1 MGMRKRE
8 ARASRSQ
15 KTVVRSQ
22 KAEGRKRKTESRSQ
36 KTVVRSRK
44 TEGKKKE
51 KAASAKTKA
60 GTRKRKAAGTSRKAH
75 RLDLS
80 KFPAESITQME
91 RGICLAC
98 VWEVFTRHVKLAPKT
113 ALLEIK
119 RYTPSLDELNATAVA
134 RPYVGPQSYK
144 EPCPYC
150 RAASKWIARLPIY
163 RIESGKATDA
173 LRRSLVKSLTK
184 KDDSFV
190 VLEQRATQQH
200 AFFEWLESISKQL
213 DLDDPRWIREVSRHY
228 LGRKEPKVDW
238 QVEFER
244 AHSIRRSRRLEEG
257 WEADNGRLF
266 LAPMLFDE
274 LLLVQYLVSRSHR
287 AGGLTLEGRY
297 TLPELFYRL
306 RHSGYLRAVDV
317 QAGNPGDALEQLLTH
332 LSGGEA
338 ALRFYYIID
347 RRELLEG
354 VKALKVGKAKGA
366 AR

>member
-1 MGMRKRE
+1 MAKPKAGLGKPKITRE
-8 ARASRSQ
+8 
-15 KTVVRSQ
+15 
-22 KAEGRKRKTESRSQ
+22 KRK
-36 KTVVRSRK
+36 KVV
-44 TEGKKKE
+44 KKRRLTAPKVD
-51 KAASAKTKA
+51 
-60 GTRKRKAAGTSRKAH
+60 

-98 VWEVFTRHVKLAPKT
+98 VWAVFTRHLKLAPKT
-113 ALLEIK
+113 ALGEIR
-119 RYTPSLDELNATAVA
+119 RYTPSLDELNATALA
-134 RPYVGPQSYK
+134 RPYVAAQSYK

-173 LRRSLVKSLTK
+173 LRRDLVKALSK
-184 KDDSFV
+184 EDDSFV
-190 VLEQRATQQH
+190 VLEQKATRQH

-213 DLDDPRWIREVSRHY
+213 DLDDPRWIRDVSRHY
-228 LGRKEPKVDW
+228 LSRKEPKTDW
-238 QVEFER
+238 QAEFDR
-244 AHSIRRSRRLEEG
+244 THSIRRSRRLEEG

-297 TLPELFYRL
+297 TLPELFHRL
-306 RHSGYLRAVDV
+306 RHSGYLRAVEV
-317 QAGNPGDALEQLLTH
+317 QAGNPGDALEELLAH
-332 LSGGEA
+332 LGGGEA

-354 VKALKVGKAKGA
+354 AKALKVGKAKGA
-366 AR
+366 AK

>member
-1 MGMRKRE
+1 MP
-8 ARASRSQ
+8 
-15 KTVVRSQ
+15 
-22 KAEGRKRKTESRSQ
+22 
-36 KTVVRSRK
+36 
-44 TEGKKKE
+44 KKKASSGE
-51 KAASAKTKA
+51 RKVPKKAAARRPKVSPKATKVV
-60 GTRKRKAAGTSRKAH
+60 

-80 KFPAESITQME
+80 KFPAESVTQME

-98 VWEVFTRHVKLAPKT
+98 VWEVFTRHLKLAPKT
-113 ALLEIK
+113 ALGEIR
-119 RYTPSLDELNATAVA
+119 RYTPSLNELNAAALA
-134 RPYVGPQSYK
+134 RPYVALEDQP

-150 RAASKWIARLPIY
+150 RSAAKWIARLPIY

-173 LRRSLVKSLTK
+173 LRRELVKSLAK
-184 KDDSFV
+184 KDDAFV
-190 VLEQRATQQH
+190 VLEQKATQQH

-213 DLDDPRWIREVSRHY
+213 DLDDPGWIREVSRHY
-228 LGRKEPKVDW
+228 LSRKEPKVDW
-238 QVEFER
+238 PAEFER

-257 WEADNGRLF
+257 REVDNGRLF

-297 TLPELFYRL
+297 TLPELFHRL

-317 QAGNPGDALEQLLTH
+317 QAVNPGDALEQLLVH
-332 LSGGEA
+332 LSGGA
-338 ALRFYYIID
+338 GGLRFYYIID

-354 VKALKVGKAKGA
+354 AKGLQTGKVKRA

>member
-1 MGMRKRE
+1 MAKRKID
-8 ARASRSQ
+8 A
-15 KTVVRSQ
+15 KNQ
-22 KAEGRKRKTESRSQ
+22 KAARGKRR
-36 KTVVRSRK
+36 VAR
-44 TEGKKKE
+44 
-51 KAASAKTKA
+51 AKTKVA
-60 GTRKRKAAGTSRKAH
+60 ARKPKPAAARRKAAPKAE

-80 KFPAESITQME
+80 KFPPESVTQME

-98 VWEVFTRHVKLAPKT
+98 VWEVFTRHLKLAART
-113 ALLEIK
+113 ALAEIK
-119 RYTPSLDELNATAVA
+119 RYAPSVEELHATTVA
-134 RPYVGPQSYK
+134 RPYVAAPSFK

-150 RAASKWIARLPIY
+150 GAASKWIARLPIY

-173 LRRSLVKSLTK
+173 LRRELVKSLSK

-190 VLEQRATQQH
+190 VLEQKATQQH

-213 DLDDPRWIREVSRHY
+213 DLDDPAWIREVSRHY
-228 LGRKEPKVDW
+228 LSRKEPRVNW
-238 QVEFER
+238 LAEFER

-257 WEADNGRLF
+257 WEVDNGRLF
-266 LAPMLFDE
+266 LTPMLFDE

-297 TLPELFYRL
+297 TLPELFQRL
-306 RHSGYLRAVDV
+306 RNSGYLRAVDV
-317 QAGNPGDALEQLLTH
+317 QAGNPGDALEQLLAH

-347 RRELLEG
+347 RRQLLEG
-354 VKALKVGKAKGA
+354 AKGLKAGKTKGA